1 MSPDRAKISGKGGF
15 KMMTKGRAIARLQA
29 LKREVLADGKIDWEE
44 TGRLLAVVRPL
55 AKRHGFMFEDYVRL
69 LEKCREDGRISAE
82 ESDVLALQL
91 DYLCSFFSNLRL
103 KFWLMTTVLLLAICC
118 AVMVI
123 DRVARS
129 VEDGRPKQEL
139 PSGLVEAVN
148 GTEAAK

>member
-1 MSPDRAKISGKGGF
+1 MSPVRAKVSGKGGF

-44 TGRLLAVVRPL
+44 TDRLLAAVRPL

-103 KFWLMTTVLLLAICC
+103 KFWLMATVLLLAICC

-139 PSGLVEAVN
+139 PSGLVEAIS